1 MWVVVCIAFFI
12 WSWVILEK
20 SDINSKL
27 KKIDI
32 SESPTW
38 EINTVT
44 ANTDLSK
51 VTRFEV
57 IDHSLPYT
65 EAGRVYT
72 KRDIEKLE
80 FSVQDEGRTLKVFIS
95 KNNEHI

>member
-1 MWVVVCIAFFI
+1 MWIVIICGIVFV
-12 WSWVILEK
+12 WSWAILEK
-20 SDINSKL
+20 MD
-27 KKIDI
+27 
-32 SESPTW
+32 SE
-38 EINTVT
+38 NKVGAT
-44 ANTDLSK
+44 ADLDLSK

-57 IDHSLPYT
+57 IDHSLPFP